1 MQGLI
6 CQDKC
11 AFVLQWAVELL
22 RRVEKA
28 TEEALAFH
36 GTTTTSTRQLLGSRL
51 GATTMAITSLQLP
64 SQIRGHTPARNGR
77 ARTRSR
83 ATPLSCKHNQSTIV
97 QVASRTS
104 RRSTLAYISSAFF
117 AMFLVAEHAE
127 ARTSRQENKRKV
139 MEKLEKVREE
149 ALGSKEKK
157 EDTSKE
163 SVANLLMPP
172 TLVDAY
178 I

>member
-1 MQGLI
+1 
-6 CQDKC
+6 
-11 AFVLQWAVELL
+11 
-22 RRVEKA
+22 
-28 TEEALAFH
+28 
-36 GTTTTSTRQLLGSRL
+36 
-51 GATTMAITSLQLP
+51 MAITSLQLP
-64 SQIRGHTPARNGR
+64 SQIHGLTPARNGR
-77 ARTRSR
+77 TRTRSR
-83 ATPLSCKHNQSTIV
+83 ATLLSCKHNQSTIV

-104 RRSTLAYISSAFF
+104 RRGTLAYISSAFF

-149 ALGSKEKK
+149 ALSSKEKK

-163 SVANLLMPP
+163 SVANLLIPP

>member
-1 MQGLI
+1 
-6 CQDKC
+6 
-11 AFVLQWAVELL
+11 
-22 RRVEKA
+22 
-28 TEEALAFH
+28 
-36 GTTTTSTRQLLGSRL
+36 
-51 GATTMAITSLQLP
+51 MAITSLQLP
-64 SQIRGHTPARNGR
+64 SQIHGLAPARNGR
-77 ARTRSR
+77 TRTRSR

-157 EDTSKE
+157 QDTSKEE
-163 SVANLLMPP
+163 SVANLLIPP

>member
-1 MQGLI
+1 
-6 CQDKC
+6 
-11 AFVLQWAVELL
+11 
-22 RRVEKA
+22 
-28 TEEALAFH
+28 
-36 GTTTTSTRQLLGSRL
+36 
-51 GATTMAITSLQLP
+51 MAITSLQLP
-64 SQIRGHTPARNGR
+64 SQIHGLAPARNGR

-83 ATPLSCKHNQSTIV
+83 ATLLSCKHNQHLFLQSTIV

-117 AMFLVAEHAE
+117 AMFLLAEHAE

-139 MEKLEKVREE
+139 MEKLEMVREE

-157 EDTSKE
+157 ENTNKE
-163 SVANLLMPP
+163 SVANLLIPP

>member
-1 MQGLI
+1 
-6 CQDKC
+6 
-11 AFVLQWAVELL
+11 
-22 RRVEKA
+22 
-28 TEEALAFH
+28 
-36 GTTTTSTRQLLGSRL
+36 
-51 GATTMAITSLQLP
+51 MAITSLQLP
-64 SQIRGHTPARNGR
+64 SQIHGLAPARNGR
-77 ARTRSR
+77 TRTRSR
-83 ATPLSCKHNQSTIV
+83 ATPLSCKHNQHLFLQSTIV

-157 EDTSKE
+157 QDTSKEE
-163 SVANLLMPP
+163 SVANLLIPP

>member
-1 MQGLI
+1 MCILSSNHTWTQ
-6 CQDKC
+6 
-11 AFVLQWAVELL
+11 
-22 RRVEKA
+22 
-28 TEEALAFH
+28 
-36 GTTTTSTRQLLGSRL
+36 
-51 GATTMAITSLQLP
+51 AITSCRQ
-64 SQIRGHTPARNGR
+64 SYHV
-77 ARTRSR
+77 
-83 ATPLSCKHNQSTIV
+83 KSTIV

-117 AMFLVAEHAE
+117 AMFLLAEHAE

-139 MEKLEKVREE
+139 MEKLEMVREE

-157 EDTSKE
+157 ENTNKE
-163 SVANLLMPP
+163 SVANLLIPP